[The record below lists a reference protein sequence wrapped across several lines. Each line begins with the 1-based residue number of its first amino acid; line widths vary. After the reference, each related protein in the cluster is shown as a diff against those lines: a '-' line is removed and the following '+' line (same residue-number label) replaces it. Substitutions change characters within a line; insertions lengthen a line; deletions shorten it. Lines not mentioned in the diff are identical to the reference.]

1 MSTQATPAF
10 RKLARIR
17 TLLSFAPLFVT
28 LVLSGCDSDTTKPDP
43 EPSPYLAPTS
53 PENVVDNI
61 VTAMNLRDADGY
73 AANFDEEEFIFRFD
87 PIDLILDNDLPPFWD
102 YDGETAWSSN
112 CFESSDV
119 FRVSVEWAKGPV
131 EELDESDPDN
141 YMDPTMRK
149 MVVVGIYLEVEM
161 VNPADPSDPILFLA
175 SGDRARFYFAP
186 DLNHLIG
193 GQPTWKIVEWQDIRV
208 EGRPLLSENNSIGRI
223 KAAFR

>member
-1 MSTQATPAF
+1 M
-10 RKLARIR
+10 AR
-17 TLLSFAPLFVT
+17 TAVT
-28 LVLSGCDSDTTKPDP
+28 VEVLSRTG
-43 EPSPYLAPTS
+43 ATS
-53 PENVVDNI
+53 PAGTTADPTNDHSVD
-61 VTAMNLRDADGY
+61 LGGY
-73 AANFDEEEFIFRFD
+73 PLEEFIFRFD